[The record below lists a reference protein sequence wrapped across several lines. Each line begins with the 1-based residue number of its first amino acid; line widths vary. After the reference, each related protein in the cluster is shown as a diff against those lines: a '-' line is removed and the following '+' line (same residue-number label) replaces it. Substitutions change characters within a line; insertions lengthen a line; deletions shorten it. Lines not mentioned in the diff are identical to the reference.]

1 MSSYKYVRLPLPGDY
16 IRLLCLL
23 PNKSEKDEPLHCK
36 LHNYSLQKSS
46 PRTHRYEALSYV
58 WGDSHER
65 LPIYVDGD
73 QLLITRNLYAAL
85 LRLRDHSFERMV
97 WIDAICIDQENP
109 EERGRQVQ
117 LMAKIYSNALC
128 VIVWLGEDVEGTN
141 GALEDIR
148 RAANEELIEPSRK
161 EMSLQ
166 AILRLL
172 QRPWFQRIWVSNK
185 CLAIVTR

>member
-1 MSSYKYVRLPLPGDY
+1 MSSYKYVQLPLPGDY

-148 RAANEELIEPSRK
+148 RAANKELIKSSRK
-161 EMSLQ
+161 EISLQ
-166 AILRLL
+166 AILCLL
-172 QRPWFQRIWVSNK
+172 
-185 CLAIVTR
+185 

>member
-1 MSSYKYVRLPLPGDY
+1 
-16 IRLLCLL
+16 
-23 PNKSEKDEPLHCK
+23 
-36 LHNYSLQKSS
+36 
-46 PRTHRYEALSYV
+46 
-58 WGDSHER
+58 
-65 LPIYVDGD
+65 
-73 QLLITRNLYAAL
+73 
-85 LRLRDHSFERMV
+85 MV